1 MKALIILAHGS
12 RRKESNLEVQK
23 LSNQVKKLTRKEFEI
38 VDCAF
43 LEVTKPSLIDLVEK
57 IISKNVSEIT
67 VFPYFL
73 NSGVHITTDIP
84 NIIENARAKH
94 PSCKFILCP
103 PIGAYK
109 NMPELVIKQL
119 KSM

>member
-12 RRKESNLEVQK
+12 RRKESNLEVQN

-84 NIIENARAKH
+84 NIIENARAKPVSYTH
-94 PSCKFILCP
+94 LTLPT
-103 PIGAYK
+103 
-109 NMPELVIKQL
+109 NREV
-119 KSM
+119 

>member
-43 LEVTKPSLIDLVEK
+43 LEVTKPSLIDLVE
-57 IISKNVSEIT
+57 
-67 VFPYFL
+67 
-73 NSGVHITTDIP
+73 
-84 NIIENARAKH
+84 
-94 PSCKFILCP
+94 
-103 PIGAYK
+103 
-109 NMPELVIKQL
+109 
-119 KSM
+119 